1 MALNKVECLSFLRE
15 QDVAFEYDEH
25 DAVFTTAQAA
35 QLSRQLPG
43 SACKNLFLRNK
54 KKSAYFLLV
63 APADKKTDIS
73 ALSELLG
80 EGRLSFGSEA
90 DMSELLGVT
99 PGSVTPLALLND
111 TGERVRFLMDADLHS
126 ASHIVV
132 HPLVN
137 TASLSLAVANLVSV
151 LGKKG
156 HPVSVLDLKE
166 ARSD

>member
-1 MALNKVECLSFLRE
+1 MALNKDELLSFLRE

-25 DAVFTTAQAA
+25 AAVFTTTEAA
-35 QLSRQLPG
+35 QLTRQLPG

-63 APADKKTDIS
+63 APAEKKTDIS
-73 ALSELLG
+73 ALSDLLG
-80 EGRLSFGSEA
+80 EGRLSFGSPA
-90 DMSELLGVT
+90 DMGELLGVT

-111 TGERVRFLMDADLHS
+111 TDERVRFLMDADLHG

-137 TASLSLAVANLVSV
+137 TASLSLAVSSLVSV
-151 LGKKG
+151 LNKKG
-156 HPVSVLDLKE
+156 HPVNVLDLQE